1 MTRMVVS
8 SFYNT
13 LINKEEAIPTSTM
26 LEIDRI
32 RHNNILF
39 VVITNR
45 LLKDVLYYNNDF
57 PFIDYIICLNGSI
70 IYDVNNN
77 KIIYEKSID
86 KKTINNIKEQYK
98 NNKIT
103 YYTKDNYYNELIN
116 EDIYKI
122 EIEVNKKDLNKNNSI
137 FRYNNKYYI
146 EINSTSI
153 YDSLKVIMKKENIK
167 QEEITTII
175 GNLSEKELI
184 NKIDNTYVVSN
195 SMKELKELAN
205 NKTKSNDK
213 KGLEQVIKTI

>member
-86 KKTINNIKEQYK
+86 KKTISNIKEQYK

-137 FRYNNKYYI
+137 FKYNNKFYI

-213 KGLEQVIKTI
+213 KGLEQVIRRV

>member
-137 FRYNNKYYI
+137 FKYNNKYYI